1 VREASRDHRTA
12 AAVNDR
18 ARKAITRALPGF
30 PQWVRRQQRRFGIH
44 WPPEGR
50 VNFGDL
56 RRTTPIS
63 RAFGLDR
70 GLHISRY
77 YIERFLEENASHI
90 RGRVLEFGDP
100 YYTDKFGGGRVTKS
114 EVLSVV
120 AGDPR
125 VTLVGDLE
133 HGDFLPSGVLDCIIC
148 TQTLQMIYD
157 FRAAL
162 GRLVRSLAP
171 GGALLLT
178 THGISQIG
186 RFEGIDAW
194 GEYWHFTPQSTA
206 KLLREFFPAG
216 EVSVRSYGNV
226 LAAVAHLHGLTAGDV
241 TPEEL
246 DESDDAYDVIVGA
259 VAIKSTGTDLPN
271 PRKH

>member
-1 VREASRDHRTA
+1 M
-12 AAVNDR
+12 NDR
-18 ARKAITRALPGF
+18 TRKAITRALPGF
-30 PQWVRRQQRRFGIH
+30 PQWVRRQQRRFGIQ
-44 WPPEGR
+44 WPPQGR

-77 YIERFLEENASHI
+77 YIERFLEENARHI

-100 YYTDKFGGGRVTKS
+100 YYTEKYGGDRVTKS

-125 VTLVGDLE
+125 VTFTGDLTQ
-133 HGDFLPSGVLDCIIC
+133 GDFRPSGILVCIIC

-157 FRAAL
+157 IRAAL
-162 GRLVRSLAP
+162 GHLVRSLAP
-171 GGALLLT
+171 GGTLLLT
-178 THGISQIG
+178 SHGISQIG
-186 RFEGIDAW
+186 RFEGVDAW
-194 GEYWHFTPQSTA
+194 GEYWHLTAQSTA
-206 KLLREFFPAG
+206 KILHEFFPAG

-246 DESDDAYDVIVGA
+246 DEHDDAYDVIVGA
-259 VAIKSTGTDLPN
+259 VAIKSTSTIAPN